1 MPRFRL
7 AACCCLLASIVVM
20 APALPCLLTCA
31 AEGHMA
37 NMQGDARSPDHQAAP
52 CHHQLPVPLASVVD
66 ALSATTMLP
75 PRALPMPLAA
85 AERHIPASASPTLP
99 SIPQLVP
106 DPPPP
111 RIG

>member
-1 MPRFRL
+1 
-7 AACCCLLASIVVM
+7 M